1 MKFLTLL
8 KKPISFCFSTVKYSV
23 LLDGVYMFL
32 GVFVN
37 FQNEIFYQ
45 QCYIE
50 CGCGGGGVCGISCS
64 ISDLGSNERKRG
76 SRVFS
81 NSFLCNAFF
90 CSQFDI
96 LSCL

>member
-1 MKFLTLL
+1 MAFICLW
-8 KKPISFCFSTVKYSV
+8 
-23 LLDGVYMFL
+23 

-45 QCYIE
+45 QCCIE

-76 SRVFS
+76 GVEFLAIVF
-81 NSFLCNAFF
+81 FV
-90 CSQFDI
+90 
-96 LSCL
+96 

>member
-1 MKFLTLL
+1 MKILTFL

-45 QCYIE
+45 QCCIE

-64 ISDLGSNERKRG
+64 ISDLGSNKRKRG
-76 SRVFS
+76 SRVLS
-81 NSFLCNAFF
+81 NSFCVMHFF
-90 CSQFDI
+90 VVNLI
-96 LSCL
+96 Y